1 MVTNKA
7 QETFA
12 QHHRP
17 GFIVFIVPWRCW
29 WVHWGEEG
37 STFISFQC
45 RAGCGT
51 LFDFDEKLW
60 LGWYNIFA
68 WLHVLVQAPLLYNII
83 CIYIYLFWFC
93 ISVHI
98 CWNIFWICLKVLH
111 LIHTHTHT
119 NTSLYGSILF
129 DSIHFSSGNG
139 WNAQTNRYNFRI
151 MKKKKKKL
159 HSFHIAIIC
168 SCCIRFHFV

>member
-29 WVHWGEEG
+29 WVHWGEG
-37 STFISFQC
+37 WALSFHSN
-45 RAGCGT
+45 A
-51 LFDFDEKLW
+51 
-60 LGWYNIFA
+60 
-68 WLHVLVQAPLLYNII
+68 VQAAKHYSISMKNFDLDDTTFLHDYMSLCKHHCCTTLYV
-83 CIYIYLFWFC
+83 YIYLFWFC

-111 LIHTHTHT
+111 LIHTHTHEHIA
-119 NTSLYGSILF
+119 LWLHFIWF
-129 DSIHFSSGNG
+129 DSFFIRKWLKCPNKQIQFPN
-139 WNAQTNRYNFRI
+139 NE
-151 MKKKKKKL
+151 KKEEKTTFISYC
-159 HSFHIAIIC
+159 HYM
-168 SCCIRFHFV
+168 